1 MIEKTSKN
9 IELLNLKEIAWG
21 LNSRVFSSVE
31 LVEYC
36 LTKIER
42 EDKYFNAIAF
52 KNPNSEVLA
61 KELDNERSRGCVR
74 GPLHGIPLVVKDNI
88 DTADGMMTTAGS
100 LALDGMHAAEDAH
113 LISRLRASG
122 AIIIAKSN
130 LSEWANF
137 RSTRSSS
144 GWSSRGGQV
153 RNAYA
158 MDRTPGGSSSGSG
171 VAVARGFCFGAIGTE
186 TDGSIVGP
194 SSMNS
199 IVGIKPTVG
208 RVSRSGIIPI
218 SHSQDTAGPMAKN
231 VADAATIL
239 DVISGYDAK
248 DIVTASAGVQE
259 DCHLPDD
266 FDAKVLRGRRIG
278 VVRNFAGYHEGV
290 DGVFED
296 ALEVLRTGGAEIIDD
311 IRLPDQTSI
320 RKHELLVMRTEF
332 KVGLN
337 VYLSSL
343 PSPSRV
349 GSLKELIKFN
359 EEHAREVMPYFQQEQ
374 LIAAEA
380 TNGLEDPDYK
390 AALDLSRR
398 LTRDEGIDRAL
409 LDHKCCV
416 LIVPTSPA
424 PWSIDLINGDNRIG
438 GSSCLAAVSGYP
450 SVTVP
455 MGYVSGLPVGIS
467 FVGKAWEDPLVINI
481 AYAFE
486 QLALIRR
493 DPGPPNNFLS

>member
-1 MIEKTSKN
+1 MKKQTSEN
-9 IELLNLKEIAWG
+9 IDLLDLKEIARG
-21 LNSRVFSSVE
+21 LDNRVFSSVE
-31 LVEYC
+31 LVNYC
-36 LTKIER
+36 LKKIEI

-52 KNPNSEVLA
+52 KNPDSESLA
-61 KELDNERSRGCVR
+61 KKLDSERCRGYVR

-88 DTADGMMTTAGS
+88 DTADSMMTTAGS
-100 LALDGMHAAEDAH
+100 LALDGMFALKDAH
-113 LISRLRASG
+113 LISRLREGG
-122 AIIIAKSN
+122 AIIIGKSN

-158 MDRTPGGSSSGSG
+158 IDRTPGGSSSGSG

-218 SHSQDTAGPMAKN
+218 AHSQDTAGPMAKN

-239 DVISGYDAK
+239 DVISGYDKNDAA
-248 DIVTASAGVQE
+248 TAFAAGKQDPRVS
-259 DCHLPDD
+259 DSL
-266 FDAKVLRGRRIG
+266 DAKALRGRRIG
-278 VVRNFAGYHEGV
+278 VVRNFAGFHEGV
-290 DGVFED
+290 DDVFED
-296 ALEVLRTGGAEIIDD
+296 ALKVLTTGGAEIIDN
-311 IRLPDQTSI
+311 IRLADQTSI

-337 VYLSSL
+337 AYLSSL

-349 GSLKELIKFN
+349 GSLKELIGFN
-359 EEHAREVMPYFQQEQ
+359 EEHAREVMPYFQQEH

-380 TNGLEDPDYK
+380 TNGLEDLDYN
-390 AALDLSRR
+390 AALDASRR

-409 LDHKCCV
+409 LDHKCSV
-416 LIVPTSPA
+416 LIAPTSPA

-467 FVGKAWEDPLVINI
+467 FVGKAWEDPLVVNI

-493 DPGPPNNFLS
+493 DPGPPSNFLS